1 MSEQIDDNYVN
12 GVYVKA
18 DGTEQVEISPQYVYM
33 TVPSKYVC
41 VYHKLLVLMA
51 QYGLDMLNDCSAT
64 CKGNNKNIVIDTSR
78 INTYILFK
86 RLLFFITIRKNNHF

>member
-18 DGTEQVEISPQYVYM
+18 DGTEQVEINPQYVYM

-41 VYHKLLVLMA
+41 V
-51 QYGLDMLNDCSAT
+51 
-64 CKGNNKNIVIDTSR
+64 I
-78 INTYILFK
+78 INY
-86 RLLFFITIRKNNHF
+86 